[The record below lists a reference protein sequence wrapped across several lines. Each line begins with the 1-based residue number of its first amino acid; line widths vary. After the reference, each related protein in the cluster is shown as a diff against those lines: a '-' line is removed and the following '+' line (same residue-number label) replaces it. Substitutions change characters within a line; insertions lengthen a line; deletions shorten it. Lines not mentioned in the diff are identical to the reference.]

1 MLLSVPTSEQ
11 MAFTPDHALASTEL
25 VNIAFGHAAAPLAE
39 LVGAFVTLTVPKVD
53 LLSIDDIPD
62 ALAGM
67 IGVETSVHVVRQAFR
82 PHFSGECLLILE
94 AGGSDALRALLGIDE
109 CESELADR
117 EAVIDAANIVIGACL
132 SKLSELLEANT
143 TYSQPVIALYRS
155 PLKEIL
161 PEITADKRLTQA
173 LLIRTAF
180 HIDTEPKVNGFLL
193 ILSPE
198 PAMQWLIQALDR
210 FLESL

>member
-1 MLLSVPTSEQ
+1 MSLSVQTSEKI
-11 MAFTPDHALASTEL
+11 MFTEDHALALTEL

-39 LVGAFVTLTVPKVD
+39 LVGAFVTLTVPKVE
-53 LLSIDDIPD
+53 LLSVHDIPE
-62 ALAGM
+62 ALVEM
-67 IGVETSVHVVRQAFR
+67 IGAETSVHVVRQAFR

-94 AGGSDALRALLGIDE
+94 ASGSGALRELLGIDE
-109 CESELADR
+109 CGDGLADR
-117 EAVIDAANIVIGACL
+117 EAIIDAANIVIGACL
-132 SKLSELLEANT
+132 SKLSELLEAST
-143 TYSQPVIALYRS
+143 TYSQPVIALYQS

-161 PEITADKRLTQA
+161 PEITANKQLTQA

-180 HIDTEPKVNGFLL
+180 YIDTEPKVNGFLL

-198 PAMQWLIQALDR
+198 SAMQWLTQALDH